1 MERVSSAQHQMER
14 FGEAGQIEEADQVLG
29 LRKLEQLS
37 SLPASS
43 AVQPG
48 ISLVQKDLNH
58 PEI

>member
-1 MERVSSAQHQMER
+1 MKRVSSAQNQMER
-14 FGEAGQIEEADQVLG
+14 FVEAGQVLG

-48 ISLVQKDLNH
+48 ISPVQKDLNH